1 MAKKKGPAPG
11 ERRTPPG
18 TADDA
23 FAVRVLEF
31 TAWARDRTHVLV
43 IVAAAAVLLVVGVI
57 FWFGQRQQQVEQA
70 AQELEQ
76 IQSAVFFEEAAQ
88 ARAQLRTFLD
98 RFGGT
103 AYGVE
108 ARLLLAELLLADQDA
123 EEAIRVL
130 EAVAPSDRNPLR
142 LQASILLG
150 VAYEQAERWDD
161 AEDLYRWLRGNAE
174 FSFQRRS
181 AGERLAQVLL
191 VTGDS
196 AGARDVLSEIVDELE
211 EGDPDRS
218 YFEMRLAE
226 LSQG

>member
-1 MAKKKGPAPG
+1 MAKKKGPSPG

-23 FAVRVLEF
+23 FTVRVLEF

-43 IVAAAAVLLVVGVI
+43 IAAAAVVLLVVGGI
-57 FWFGQRQQQVEQA
+57 FWFGQRQQRMEQA
-70 AQELEQ
+70 AQELDR
-76 IQSAVFFEEAAQ
+76 IQAAVFFEEAPQ

-108 ARLLLAELLLADQDA
+108 ARLLLAELLLADQDP
-123 EEAIRVL
+123 EEAIQVL
-130 EAVAPSDRNPLR
+130 EEVAPSDRNPLR

-161 AEDLYRWLRGNAE
+161 AESLYRWLRRNAE
-174 FSFQRRS
+174 FSFQRRD
-181 AGERLAQVLL
+181 AGERLAQIL
-191 VTGDS
+191 VVQGDT
-196 AGARDVLSEIVDELE
+196 AGARTILDEIVGELE
-211 EGDPDRS
+211 EGSPDRS

-226 LSQG
+226 ISEG

>member
-43 IVAAAAVLLVVGVI
+43 IAVAIAVLLVVGVV
-57 FWFGQRQQQVEQA
+57 FWFGQRQQRMEQA
-70 AQELEQ
+70 AQELEE
-76 IQSAVFFEEAAQ
+76 IQSAVLFEEAGQ

-103 AYGVE
+103 PYGVE
-108 ARLLLAELLLADQDA
+108 ARLLLAELLLADQDP

-142 LQASILLG
+142 IQASILLG

-161 AEDLYRWLRGNAE
+161 AEDLYGWLRQNAE

-196 AGARDVLSEIVDELE
+196 AGARDVLSEIVDDLE
-211 EGDPDRS
+211 EGSPDRS

-226 LSQG
+226 LSEG

>member
-43 IVAAAAVLLVVGVI
+43 IAAAIAVLLVVGVV
-57 FWFGQRQQQVEQA
+57 FWFGQRQQRMEQA

-76 IQSAVFFEEAAQ
+76 IQSAVFFEEAGQ
-88 ARAQLRTFLD
+88 ARVQLRTFLD

-103 AYGVE
+103 PYGVE
-108 ARLLLAELLLADQDA
+108 ARLLLAELLLADQDP

-142 LQASILLG
+142 IQASILLG

-161 AEDLYRWLRGNAE
+161 AEDLYGWLRRNAE

-196 AGARDVLSEIVDELE
+196 AGARDVLSEIVDDLE
-211 EGDPDRS
+211 EGSPDRS

-226 LSQG
+226 LSEG

>member
-1 MAKKKGPAPG
+1 MAKKKGPTPG

-23 FAVRVLEF
+23 FTVRVLEF

-43 IVAAAAVLLVVGVI
+43 IGIAAVVLLLVGLI
-57 FWFGQRQQQVEQA
+57 FWFGQRQQRMEQA
-70 AQELEQ
+70 AQQLEQ
-76 IQSAVFFEEAAQ
+76 IQAAVFFEEAPQ

-103 AYGVE
+103 PYGVE
-108 ARLLLAELLLADQDA
+108 ARLLLAELLLDDQDP

-130 EAVAPSDRNPLR
+130 EVVAPSDRNPLR

-150 VAYEQAERWDD
+150 VAYEQAERWED
-161 AEDLYRWLRGNAE
+161 AESLYRWLRRNAE
-174 FSFQRRS
+174 FSFQRRD
-181 AGERLAQVLL
+181 AGERLAQIL
-191 VTGDS
+191 VVRGDT
-196 AGARDVLSEIVDELE
+196 AGARTILEEIVRELE
-211 EGDPDRS
+211 EGSPDRA

-226 LSQG
+226 LSEG

>member
-1 MAKKKGPAPG
+1 MAKKKGPVPG

-23 FAVRVLEF
+23 FTVRVLEF

-43 IVAAAAVLLVVGVI
+43 IAVAAAVLLVVGAV
-57 FWFGQRQQQVEQA
+57 FWFGQRQQRVEQA
-70 AQELEQ
+70 AQELDR
-76 IQSAVFFEEAAQ
+76 IQAAVFFEEAPQ

-103 AYGVE
+103 AYEVE
-108 ARLLLAELLLADQDA
+108 ARLLLAELLLDDQDPG
-123 EEAIRVL
+123 EAIRVL

-161 AEDLYRWLRGNAE
+161 AEGLYRWLRRNAE
-174 FSFQRRS
+174 FSFQRRD
-181 AGERLAQVLL
+181 AGERLAQIL
-191 VTGDS
+191 VVQGDT
-196 AGARDVLSEIVDELE
+196 AGARTILAEIVNELE
-211 EGDPDRS
+211 EGSPDRS

-226 LSQG
+226 ISEG